1 MTGRLAAAWRW
12 AVDLDDRVL
21 GVTVAPPTPAAPNE
35 PPPVHLAADV
45 VSLPKPE
52 LSPVVPVPPK
62 PPARK
67 GAAMPSTNPRRRA
80 TGAIRAVPDIEEAVT
95 SMEMQLVA
103 LYEEKSELQ
112 TALGVSTSEEIIAL
126 VRQGPAGG
134 DAAVMNESL
143 TLQLEALYAER
154 TELYDALGITT
165 SQEVVE
171 LVCALRASVR
181 QLVDDQRRL
190 LSNQSQ
196 LLEIHE
202 RNL

>member
-1 MTGRLAAAWRW
+1 
-12 AVDLDDRVL
+12 
-21 GVTVAPPTPAAPNE
+21 
-35 PPPVHLAADV
+35 
-45 VSLPKPE
+45 
-52 LSPVVPVPPK
+52 
-62 PPARK
+62 
-67 GAAMPSTNPRRRA
+67 MPSTNPRRRA

>member
-1 MTGRLAAAWRW
+1 
-12 AVDLDDRVL
+12 
-21 GVTVAPPTPAAPNE
+21 
-35 PPPVHLAADV
+35 
-45 VSLPKPE
+45 
-52 LSPVVPVPPK
+52 
-62 PPARK
+62 
-67 GAAMPSTNPRRRA
+67 MPSTNPRRRA

-112 TALGVSTSEEIIAL
+112 AALGVSTSEEIIAL

-134 DAAVMNESL
+134 DAAPMNESL

-154 TELYDALGITT
+154 TELHDALGITT
-165 SQEVVE
+165 SQEVIE
-171 LVCALRASVR
+171 LVSALRASVR
-181 QLVDDQRRL
+181 QLVDDERRL